1 MASLNK
7 VMIIGNIGKDP
18 EIRMTTG
25 GTPVA
30 SFPVATSERFK
41 NQQGEW
47 EERTEWHNV
56 KLWGKLAEI
65 ARDHLAKGKS
75 VYIEGRLQTRKWQDR
90 DGHDRWTTEIIGDRM
105 QMLGGRTSEVSGG
118 RPATKPGMEAS
129 EGNSYTTTYDEP
141 VITSDDDIPF

>member
-18 EIRMTTG
+18 EVRVTTN
-25 GTPVA
+25 GTSVA

-41 NQQGEW
+41 NQNGEW

-65 ARDHLAKGKS
+65 AREHLTKGKS

-105 QMLGGRTSEVSGG
+105 QMLGSRGPDATGGGKQSPKAPSGG
-118 RPATKPGMEAS
+118 E
-129 EGNSYTTTYDEP
+129 SYSAGYDEP
-141 VITSDDDIPF
+141 GIQSDDDIPF